1 MTHTP
6 GPWFVG
12 FSPDIDGESGEYGP
26 DVYDSEVGVFAV
38 IDGEPETVAQPYLE
52 ADACL
57 IAAAPEMLEALE
69 AIMGFVLSRRRTGIK
84 GPASA
89 QEARLIY
96 ARCMGAIRKARGVDE
111 ASVPD
116 CIRRLSRY
124 AIEHAP
130 VCFPPAGEMEV
141 QK

>member
-12 FSPDIDGESGEYGP
+12 SSPDMDGESGEYGP
-26 DVYDSEVGVFAV
+26 AVYDSEVGVFAV

-111 ASVPD
+111 ASV
-116 CIRRLSRY
+116 RLSRY

-130 VCFPPAGEMEV
+130 VCFPPAGEMEE